1 MYSIEIHHI
10 QPSRPHSPCCLKE
23 VNMVDFIT
31 TLPIVLLTLGLI
43 PVAVFRQKRG
53 AIGLSKRRHIA
64 IRISAIGIVLT
75 MFGAFS
81 SVAQADDTT
90 WTSRTSAAD
99 NEWNSVTWGG
109 PTGQEKFVAVSDTG
123 TANRV
128 MTSPDGITWT
138 SRIPATDSEWNSV
151 TWGNG
156 LFVAVADFPLDRVM
170 TSPDGITWT
179 SQTAAVKDW
188 YSVVWGNGK
197 FVAVGSSVTF
207 SGAPVYRGEIMTSP
221 DGITWTTQTSTASD
235 TWRSVAYANGIFV
248 AVSATGVVKTSPD
261 GTNWTSQTPAVN
273 NPWNSVTWGGLA
285 GQEKFVAVSCCGVGN
300 RAMTSPDGITWTAQN
315 STVSNRWNSVIWGGS
330 TGQEKFVA
338 VSETGTANRVMTLA
352 TTTIGATT
360 TTAAVTTT
368 TTAAVSATV
377 TTLAP
382 TATTTTVATATTTI
396 ATTKKVEKS
405 ESLPATGGNSATV
418 VVIGL
423 FFTVA
428 GFVLLS
434 RRKIS

>member
-10 QPSRPHSPCCLKE
+10 QPSRPHGPCCSKE

-43 PVAVFRQKRG
+43 PVAVSRQKRG

-138 SRIPATDSEWNSV
+138 A
-151 TWGNG
+151 
-156 LFVAVADFPLDRVM
+156 
-170 TSPDGITWT
+170 
-179 SQTAAVKDW
+179 
-188 YSVVWGNGK
+188 
-197 FVAVGSSVTF
+197 
-207 SGAPVYRGEIMTSP
+207 
-221 DGITWTTQTSTASD
+221 QTSTASD

-248 AVSATGVVKTSPD
+248 AVSGTGVVKTSPD

-368 TTAAVSATV
+368 TTAAASATV